1 MLKRVFSAHLKM
13 WHLALVVVFLAM
25 GTGSTSAAQ
34 TAMSPQVTS
43 SLAPTAF
50 FPNGAFNMAA
60 AQSNTAMTVHAADGQ
75 VEVLRATFKVPTGQ
89 VADVAAFFNA
99 EAYKYPNGYCYLQ
112 SFIDTI
118 GGTSLAPGEL
128 WVADGYVYAG
138 AYPTISAQGY
148 KGSVRAGTHS
158 VVVTLNATGGDC
170 FVNDRSLIEISNR
183 HA

>member
-112 SFIDTI
+112 SFIDTDRRHV
-118 GGTSLAPGEL
+118 PGAWRAMGRGRL
-128 WVADGYVYAG
+128 CLRRGLSHDL
-138 AYPTISAQGY
+138 
-148 KGSVRAGTHS
+148 RAGLQGLSTSWHPFGRGY
-158 VVVTLNATGGDC
+158 A
-170 FVNDRSLIEISNR
+170 
-183 HA
+183 